1 MTEAK
6 SSAKRCKKTTF
17 TVNQTWNSFKISQ
30 YVGMQ
35 THFIA
40 TTRKNSSRREGLAYM
55 KDVALCMN
63 RNQLTIS
70 LSIHSVQ

>member
-35 THFIA
+35 THLLPQHERI
-40 TTRKNSSRREGLAYM
+40 
-55 KDVALCMN
+55 VAGEK
-63 RNQLTIS
+63 
-70 LSIHSVQ
+70 V